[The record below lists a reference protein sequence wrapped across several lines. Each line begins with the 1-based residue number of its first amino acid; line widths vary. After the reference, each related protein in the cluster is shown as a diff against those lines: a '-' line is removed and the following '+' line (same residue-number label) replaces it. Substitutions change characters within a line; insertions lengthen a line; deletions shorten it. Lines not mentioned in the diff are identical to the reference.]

1 MNIEKSK
8 KINSA
13 RLRKM
18 VERNECLEKVKVTM
32 IERLAEERKRNHGR
46 YMNTVK
52 KCIVQSMIKL
62 LEPSLKI
69 LCRKEDESALSG
81 SLSQLE

>member
-18 VERNECLEKVKVTM
+18 VERNECLEKIKVTM
-32 IERLAEERKRNHGR
+32 IERLAEERKRNHAR

-52 KCIVQSMIKL
+52 KCIV
-62 LEPSLKI
+62 
-69 LCRKEDESALSG
+69 
-81 SLSQLE
+81 